1 MQRTFNVTLPT
12 PEPLALLDATL
23 LFLIQVLLAQHPD
36 LLAPPEEPTP
46 RSPGVRSARR
56 VFEAVRDLHSA
67 LDSYRAFL
75 PADHP
80 QALGD
85 ERPGDDI
92 PF

>member
-1 MQRTFNVTLPT
+1 MQRTANVTLPI

-36 LLAPPEEPTP
+36 LLAPPEDPTP
-46 RSPGVRSARR
+46 HSPGVRSARR
-56 VFEAVRDLHSA
+56 VFEAVRDLHAA

-80 QALGD
+80 RALAD
-85 ERPGDDI
+85 EQPGDDI

>member
-1 MQRTFNVTLPT
+1 MLRTANVTLPI

-36 LLAPPEEPTP
+36 LLAPPEESTP
-46 RSPGVRSARR
+46 RNPGVRSARR
-56 VFEAVRDLHSA
+56 IFDAIRELHAA